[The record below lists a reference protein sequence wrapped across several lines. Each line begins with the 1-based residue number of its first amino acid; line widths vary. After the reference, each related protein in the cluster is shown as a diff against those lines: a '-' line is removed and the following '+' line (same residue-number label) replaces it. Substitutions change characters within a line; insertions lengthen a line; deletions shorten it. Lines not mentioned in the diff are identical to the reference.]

1 MEKMKSLMEKIYDLV
16 GKDEII
22 IDNKII
28 NDKSYIKVYIT
39 YSTKS
44 SFNFKTNGFFEPN
57 KEDMKKMVLPILF
70 YSFKSADKVIQ
81 YLYNDIMD
89 TIN

>member
-22 IDNKII
+22 TDNKII